1 MVNKKIVAICTI
13 IAVVVVVLAVA
24 IQIKKFNEIDYT
36 QEASID
42 NQNMLQEENIIENE
56 VQEENVATLE
66 NAIKESET
74 QANIQGVEE
83 TQVNEE
89 NQESEESTENYSEK
103 ALELAKEE
111 WGEDDSVYYT
121 IDNQAD
127 NIYNISVRSKE
138 TTATLIEYEVNVN
151 TQEVSVK

>member
-13 IAVVVVVLAVA
+13 IAVVVVVLVVA

-36 QEASID
+36 QEVSID

-74 QANIQGVEE
+74 QANIQGEEE

-89 NQESEESTENYSEK
+89 DQESEESTENYSEK

>member
-13 IAVVVVVLAVA
+13 IAVVVVVLVVA

-36 QEASID
+36 QEVSID

-74 QANIQGVEE
+74 QANIQGEEE

-103 ALELAKEE
+103 ALELAKKE